1 MKKQEK
7 REDSAPAAEAW
18 PRAPAVECHA
28 HREGDRCIADAFS
41 GVHSGRSRVLR
52 RALGVLI
59 LQNKRSVSV
68 ELAEKLAEFVNLG
81 LPVLFIGSTP
91 EGERGYLEYQRKS
104 ELLRPY
110 EADIT
115 EWVRAGENTLENTVV
130 NTLFNALAARGA
142 DPNAFSGTAAATPGL
157 MPSGLIGPVTLSAR

>member
-1 MKKQEK
+1 M
-7 REDSAPAAEAW
+7 
-18 PRAPAVECHA
+18 
-28 HREGDRCIADAFS
+28 
-41 GVHSGRSRVLR
+41 
-52 RALGVLI
+52 LI

-157 MPSGLIGPVTLSAR
+157 MPSGLIGSVRLSAR